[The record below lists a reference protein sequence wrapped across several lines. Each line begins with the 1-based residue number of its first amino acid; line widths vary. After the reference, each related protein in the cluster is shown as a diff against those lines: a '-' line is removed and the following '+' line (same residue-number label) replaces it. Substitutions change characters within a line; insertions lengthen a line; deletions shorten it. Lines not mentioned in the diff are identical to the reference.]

1 MLEYMLRAAPT
12 AARRL
17 SGAVGRTTEMCVAVS
32 STTLQ
37 MAPSFLAPTCAA
49 VTRGIGGGAMAMELC
64 HTLLVNGILAEQ
76 DGEIGVE
83 LQPSRASTRI
93 WTSIFAG
100 LARMISTGASAEFSA
115 QYRAVLAHT
124 REWVFAYTSRD
135 LEGAVA
141 ALSALSASVG
151 AMRAVAPRAEFA
163 RNLVDVVGVWVSF
176 VLCLSR
182 AAAEAH
188 AGDKSA
194 ARVDAWLRELAARSL
209 SEYEMHAVCW
219 VLEGIRHRLEEARL
233 AELLALFA
241 PHGIEA
247 GAFDRHV
254 ASACIAIADLAG

>member
-1 MLEYMLRAAPT
+1 MDYLLRAAPT

-17 SGAVGRTTEMCVAVS
+17 SGAIGRTTEICVAVS
-32 STTLQ
+32 SSTLQ
-37 MAPSFLAPTCAA
+37 LAPAFLAPTCAA
-49 VTRGIGGGAMAMELC
+49 VTRGIGGGAMAVELC
-64 HTLLVNGILAEQ
+64 HTLLVNGILAEH

-100 LARMISTGASAEFSA
+100 LARMISTGASAEFSEH
-115 QYRAVLAHT
+115 YRAVLAHT

-141 ALSALSASVG
+141 ALAALNARVG
-151 AMRAVAPRAEFA
+151 AMRQVAPRAEFA
-163 RNLVDVVGVWVSF
+163 RNLIDVVGVWVSF

-182 AAAEAH
+182 SAAEAH

-194 ARVDAWLRELAARSL
+194 AHVDAWLRELASHSL
-209 SEYEMHAVCW
+209 SEYEMHGVCW
-219 VLEGIRHRLEEARL
+219 VLEGIRHRLEEPRL
-233 AELLALFA
+233 AEILAMFA

-247 GAFDRHV
+247 GGFDRHV
-254 ASACIAIADLAG
+254 AAACIAISDLAG